1 LDMRPSIFIAL
12 AAAATLVAGPG
23 FAQEDHSAH
32 HPASDAKPAAT
43 APAPAPGSMEGMSQA
58 DMHKMCM
65 GMMGKDMA
73 PRAVHEHSRD
83 KSGIAMWPNGKPL
96 SKDEM
101 AAMHLKCAG
110 MMEGEH
116 AAPTPAPK

>member
-1 LDMRPSIFIAL
+1 MRSSILIAL
-12 AAAATLVAGPG
+12 AAAAALVAGPG

-32 HPASDAKPAAT
+32 HPAPDAKPAAAT
-43 APAPAPGSMEGMSQA
+43 PAPGGMEGMSQA

-73 PRAVHEHSRD
+73 PKAVHEHSRE

-101 AAMHLKCAG
+101 AAMHKKCSG

-116 AAPTPAPK
+116 AMPTPAPK

>member
-1 LDMRPSIFIAL
+1 MRPSIFIAL
-12 AAAATLVAGPG
+12 AAAAAFVAGPSL
-23 FAQEDHSAH
+23 AQEDHSAY
-32 HPASDAKPAAT
+32 HPASDAKPAVA
-43 APAPAPGSMEGMSQA
+43 APGAMEGMSQA

-65 GMMGKDMA
+65 GMMGKHMA
-73 PRAVHEHSRD
+73 PRMVHEHSRQ

-101 AAMHLKCAG
+101 AAMHKKCAG

-116 AAPTPAPK
+116 AAPAPAPK